1 VRIFDSRN
9 GIGTSA
15 SRLGPSETRTVA
27 VAGVSGIP
35 TNATAVYVNITSVG
49 GNGWG
54 WLSVWPTGSPRPDVS
69 NVNWPGG
76 IDVPNMAIVALGSNG
91 TLQLYN
97 DASVSGSSTTHVL
110 IDVMGYV
117 V

>member
-1 VRIFDSRN
+1 
-9 GIGTSA
+9 
-15 SRLGPSETRTVA
+15 
-27 VAGVSGIP
+27 
-35 TNATAVYVNITSVG
+35 
-49 GNGWG
+49 
-54 WLSVWPTGSPRPDVS
+54 VS